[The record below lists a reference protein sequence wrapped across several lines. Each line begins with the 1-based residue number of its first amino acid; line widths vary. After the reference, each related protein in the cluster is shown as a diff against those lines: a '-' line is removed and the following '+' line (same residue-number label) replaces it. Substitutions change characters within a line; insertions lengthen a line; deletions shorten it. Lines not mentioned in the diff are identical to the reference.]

1 MTETENRV
9 AWIIDDDEEMRQA
22 IKLMLE
28 LLKFEVKIY
37 RNAPSASRELLAGV
51 QPNVIILDIM
61 MPGVSGI
68 DMLEFMR
75 QEKNFTDV
83 PIVMLSSETTDVQVD
98 EAMELGADAFVF
110 KPVTLDELENAI
122 KKAISSHA

>member
-1 MTETENRV
+1 MMETPIRV
-9 AWIIDDDEEMRQA
+9 AWIIDDDDEMRQA

-28 LLKFEVKIY
+28 LLDFKVEIY
-37 RNAPSASRELLAGV
+37 RDAPSASRDLLAGV
-51 QPNVIILDIM
+51 QPDVIILDIM

-75 QEKNFTDV
+75 QQRDFTHV

-110 KPVTLDELENAI
+110 KPVTLDELENVI
-122 KKAISSHA
+122 QKAISRHS

>member
-1 MTETENRV
+1 MRV
-9 AWIIDDDEEMRQA
+9 AWIIDDDDEMRQA

-37 RNAPSASRELLAGV
+37 RNAPSASRDLLAGK
-51 QPNVIILDIM
+51 QPSVIILDIM

-75 QEKNFTDV
+75 QEQKFTHV

-122 KKAISSHA
+122 QKAISLHS

>member
-1 MTETENRV
+1 MRV
-9 AWIIDDDEEMRQA
+9 AWIIDDDDEMRQA
-22 IKLMLE
+22 IKLMLD
-28 LLKFEVKIY
+28 LLGFEVAIY
-37 RNAPSASRELLAGV
+37 RDAPSASRDLLAGK
-51 QPNVIILDIM
+51 QPTVIILDIM

-98 EAMELGADAFVF
+98 EAMNLGADAFVF
-110 KPVTLDELENAI
+110 KPVTLDELESAI
-122 KKAISSHA
+122 QQAISKHS

>member
-1 MTETENRV
+1 METPKRV
-9 AWIIDDDEEMRQA
+9 AWIIDDDDEMRQA

-28 LLKFEVKIY
+28 LLDFKVEIY
-37 RNAPSASRELLAGV
+37 RGAPSASRDLLAGIR
-51 QPNVIILDIM
+51 PDVIILDIM
-61 MPGVSGI
+61 MPGVTGI

-75 QEKNFTDV
+75 QQKDFTHV

-110 KPVTLDELENAI
+110 KPVTLEELENVI
-122 KKAISSHA
+122 QKAISLHS

>member
-1 MTETENRV
+1 MHPRDL
-9 AWIIDDDEEMRQA
+9 I
-22 IKLMLE
+22 
-28 LLKFEVKIY
+28 
-37 RNAPSASRELLAGV
+37 AGK
-51 QPNVIILDIM
+51 QPTVIILDIM

-75 QEKNFTDV
+75 QEKNFTDI

-98 EAMELGADAFVF
+98 EAMDLGADAFVF

-122 KKAISSHA
+122 QQAISKHS

>member
-1 MTETENRV
+1 MTDTEQRV
-9 AWIIDDDEEMRQA
+9 AWIIDDDDEMRQA

-37 RNAPSASRELLAGV
+37 RDAPSASRDLLAGV
-51 QPNVIILDIM
+51 EPSVIILDIM

-122 KKAISSHA
+122 RKAISVHS